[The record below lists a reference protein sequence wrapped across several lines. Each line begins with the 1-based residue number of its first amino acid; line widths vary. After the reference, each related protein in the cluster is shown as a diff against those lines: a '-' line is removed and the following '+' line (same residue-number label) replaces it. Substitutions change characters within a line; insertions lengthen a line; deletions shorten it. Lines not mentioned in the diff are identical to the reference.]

1 MIFLFNYNKNHRDTL
16 LRTIKHACLI
26 LRSWHHNKVI
36 TLSWQCYC
44 CNKMYCH
51 IVITLSSKCWSC
63 KKIKKN
69 MYKKHCF
76 TQGLTKVIILL
87 VICDISFCYNFVM
100 KMFVIWPCFLVHT
113 FKTSRLKSLTT
124 SSRVPHYLVQVPRKC
139 IQCY

>member
-1 MIFLFNYNKNHRDTL
+1 
-16 LRTIKHACLI
+16 
-26 LRSWHHNKVI
+26 
-36 TLSWQCYC
+36 
-44 CNKMYCH
+44 
-51 IVITLSSKCWSC
+51 
-63 KKIKKN
+63 

-100 KMFVIWPCFLVHT
+100 KMFVIWPCFWVHT

-139 IQCY
+139 IQCYCHPLRIDRASPRCSSSPPRVLLPFVGMIQRNEVPSKSCTHFDMPCMNHNLVRKISSLEYEVRFS

>member
-1 MIFLFNYNKNHRDTL
+1 
-16 LRTIKHACLI
+16 
-26 LRSWHHNKVI
+26 
-36 TLSWQCYC
+36 
-44 CNKMYCH
+44 
-51 IVITLSSKCWSC
+51 
-63 KKIKKN
+63 

-124 SSRVPHYLVQVPRKC
+124 SSRVPHYLVQVPHKC
-139 IQCY
+139 IQCYWGRQSVAVEKVSGAFLTVMRDTAI

>member
-1 MIFLFNYNKNHRDTL
+1 M
-16 LRTIKHACLI
+16 
-26 LRSWHHNKVI
+26 
-36 TLSWQCYC
+36 
-44 CNKMYCH
+44 
-51 IVITLSSKCWSC
+51 
-63 KKIKKN
+63 

-139 IQCY
+139 IQCYQSNLRTIESGSSSAVFCYDYLRQAQAAANLPNTGCRTNGYFNHLLYMHVYRRKEILSVSL